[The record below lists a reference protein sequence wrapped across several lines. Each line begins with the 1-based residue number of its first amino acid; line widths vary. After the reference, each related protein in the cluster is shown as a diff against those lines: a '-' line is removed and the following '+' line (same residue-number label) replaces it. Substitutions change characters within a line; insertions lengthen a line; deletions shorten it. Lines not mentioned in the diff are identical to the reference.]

1 MVSPKSPDCRQFAAA
16 CTEYADR
23 PGTSR
28 RRSGILKAM
37 ANSWKTL
44 ANQMDRL
51 DAAQRVEDPE
61 LRRER

>member
-23 PGTSR
+23 PGISR